1 MNRVLIL
8 GLLAGSLVAAE
19 TYKFQLSDK
28 VQVGQTELKP
38 GKYSL
43 EVSGANVVLK
53 DKAGKTIEA
62 KAKVEQTPNKS
73 AVTFVGIS
81 GDAGARK
88 LGSVIPAG
96 AQVRVVFE

>member
-43 EVSGANVVLK
+43 EVSGPNVVLK